1 MSAKQIVQNFYKSDA
16 LINATV
22 LDVYLHPDVIF
33 AEQYKRFIRHRY

>member
-16 LINATV
+16 LMINATV

-33 AEQYKRFIRHRY
+33 AEQY